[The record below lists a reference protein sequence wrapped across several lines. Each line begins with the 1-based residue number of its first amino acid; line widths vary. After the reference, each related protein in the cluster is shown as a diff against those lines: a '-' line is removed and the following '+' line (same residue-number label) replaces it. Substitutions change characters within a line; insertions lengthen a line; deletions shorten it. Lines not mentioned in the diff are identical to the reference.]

1 MEHFLK
7 YKLLGV
13 PLLVWGLQLL
23 YVALLLGLLVVLVLA
38 TNLNNRSLSTKLIVV
53 IPYIVA
59 MIAIDITWRIAIK
72 KHLQG
77 WF

>member
-23 YVALLLGLLVVLVLA
+23 YVALLLGLLVLLVLV
-38 TNLNNRSLSTKLIVV
+38 TNLNNRPLSTKLVVV

-59 MIAIDITWRIAIK
+59 MIAIDIAWRIAIK